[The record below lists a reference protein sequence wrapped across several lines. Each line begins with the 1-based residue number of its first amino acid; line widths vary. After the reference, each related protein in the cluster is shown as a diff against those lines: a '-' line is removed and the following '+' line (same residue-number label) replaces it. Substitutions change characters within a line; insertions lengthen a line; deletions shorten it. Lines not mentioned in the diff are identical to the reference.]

1 MEWESSLAERDN
13 KNAELT
19 ERIILL
25 EKAASELE
33 GDNHDLAV
41 KLREALAK
49 SESIESDCKHEIQR
63 LKSSNTR
70 IQEQLERNKK
80 YSDSIENEMESLQDK
95 LKNQSQRL
103 QDGSEVRCSHI
114 IMDCCIVCLFYVYD
128 LIRTF
133 IKSPIDATSQ

>member
-33 GDNHDLAV
+33 GDNHDLALR
-41 KLREALAK
+41 LREALTQ
-49 SESIESDCKHEIQR
+49 SESTESNYKHEIQR

-80 YSDSIENEMESLQDK
+80 YSDSIEKEMESLQDK
-95 LKNQSQRL
+95 LKDQSQTL
-103 QDGSEVRCSHI
+103 QDGSEVREGLKYQFFTVARYLSVKNIFLCFL
-114 IMDCCIVCLFYVYD
+114 LF
-128 LIRTF
+128 IHM
-133 IKSPIDATSQ
+133 